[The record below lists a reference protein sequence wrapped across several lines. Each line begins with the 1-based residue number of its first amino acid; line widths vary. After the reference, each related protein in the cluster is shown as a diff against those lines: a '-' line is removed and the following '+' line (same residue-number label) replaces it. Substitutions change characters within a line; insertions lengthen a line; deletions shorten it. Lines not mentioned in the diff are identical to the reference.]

1 MLDGTERANVP
12 RPRGRSNNSV
22 FLNIPY
28 DEDFRRLYVA
38 YIVGLIY
45 VGLEPRV
52 TLSIPGGKRRLDR
65 ILALIGGCRYSI
77 HDLSRVELDRTAP
90 RTPRFN
96 MPFELGLA
104 VCWAGV
110 HPARNEWFLFETIS
124 WRAAKSLSDLNAT
137 DPNIHGGT
145 VQGVMRELCN
155 AFVRTRPRPSVPEML
170 RAYRLVSRQL
180 EQTLRTAGA
189 KTIFEAR
196 IFSDLCVNA
205 GIAANLQRSQSA
217 NPLP

>member
-1 MLDGTERANVP
+1 MLDGTGRANVP
-12 RPRGRSNNSV
+12 RPPGRSDTV

-110 HPARNEWFLFETIS
+110 HPARHEWFLFETIS
-124 WRAAKSLSDLNAT
+124 WRAAKSLSDLNGT